1 MEQRP
6 TPQEQ
11 HQAEDQAWARLMGGR
26 QLGLDGPDDVRRH
39 EELGPLY
46 GSAEAALSEAL
57 FETLRAQEQAEGDPD
72 ESLTARAEALRDR
85 VQAQEQALERSPEQ
99 GLDL

>member
-11 HQAEDQAWARLMGGR
+11 QQALERLMGGR

-57 FETLRAQEQAEGDPD
+57 FETLRVQEQAEGDPD

-85 VQAQEQALERSPEQ
+85 VQGQEQDAERSPEQ
-99 GLDL
+99 GMEL

>member
-6 TPQEQ
+6 MTQGQ
-11 HQAEDQAWARLMGGR
+11 QQAQLVGGR
-26 QLGLDGPDDVRRH
+26 QVGLDGPDEVRRH

-57 FETLRAQEQAEGDPD
+57 FEVLYAQEQAEGDPE
-72 ESLTARAEALRDR
+72 ESLTARAEALRET
-85 VQAQEQALERSPEQ
+85 VQAQEHETERGME
-99 GLDL
+99 L